1 MEDQITDCARYD
13 IIKLSRSGRCAVVSI
28 LYGCKGTGKS
38 RRLIELANE
47 AYAQRSEN
55 SVFIDCDDD
64 RMYLLERDIRFIN
77 ASEYI
82 IDGPKMFSGFISG
95 IAAQDFDLQAI
106 YINSFMKIVKHP
118 LETLELMFSFLAEF
132 SDRMSVDLIISISS
146 EEEPPEFL
154 RPFIVWP

>member
-1 MEDQITDCARYD
+1 M
-13 IIKLSRSGRCAVVSI
+13 VSI
-28 LYGCKGTGKS
+28 LFGCKGTGKS

-47 AYAQRSEN
+47 AYTQRSEN

-118 LETLELMFSFLAEF
+118 IETLELMFSFLAEF

-146 EEEPPEFL
+146 DEEPPEFL